1 MQTGP
6 SDGRRYC
13 SKWWEGSKRSRYT
26 FGSIYALV
34 GSAQSVRMRKNRFA
48 THTTTTTGNEESNV
62 TSPHRDPLPPGQRT
76 EPMAVAS
83 EAPIQNSR
91 TMRLPFRGS
100 RSYLRALRAAEL
112 TAWNALILS
121 PGHRQMILRE
131 LTLGSNG

>member
-34 GSAQSVRMRKNRFA
+34 GSAQSVRMRKNCFA
-48 THTTTTTGNEESNV
+48 GETTTIIGHEESAHLV
-62 TSPHRDPLPPGQRT
+62 RHTKSSDSRPSVGRMDVREARALPGSFRT
-76 EPMAVAS
+76 D
-83 EAPIQNSR
+83 
-91 TMRLPFRGS
+91 

-112 TAWNALILS
+112 ATWNALILS
-121 PGHRQMILRE
+121 PGYRQMILRE
-131 LTLGSNG
+131 LTLGSQA